1 MAQPAIK
8 RESAVSISGHFLRA
22 LASAAH
28 VREPYDYW
36 LLDAALPEAVMDA
49 VTRLPFAPPGGAV
62 FDGRRESNNSTR
74 VYFDAKN
81 QQEFPVC
88 RDIAMGFSDPLVI
101 RALEK
106 KTGARLADG
115 FLRVEYCQDTDGF
128 WLEPHLDISVKLFT
142 MLIYLSDDPD
152 LFDAGTD
159 VYDASPE
166 HKLVASVPYERGRG
180 MIFIPS
186 EKSWHGFS
194 KRPIHGLR
202 QSIIVNYVSAD
213 WKNKQELA
221 YQ

>member
-1 MAQPAIK
+1 
-8 RESAVSISGHFLRA
+8 
-22 LASAAH
+22 
-28 VREPYDYW
+28 
-36 LLDAALPEAVMDA
+36 
-49 VTRLPFAPPGGAV
+49 
-62 FDGRRESNNSTR
+62 
-74 VYFDAKN
+74 
-81 QQEFPVC
+81 
-88 RDIAMGFSDPLVI
+88 MGFSDPLVI

-115 FLRVEYCQDTDGF
+115 FLRIEYCQDTDGF

-180 MIFIPS
+180 MIFIPG

-213 WKNKQELA
+213 RKNKQELA